1 LGAALAKE
9 AIDESIVFF
18 FRRRFVQEIPTN
30 WTILARHGW
39 NIVLILVFTWTANG
53 TSSGLTGKFRTF
65 VAVPTLTDWIGM
77 KHGRR
82 AVV

>member
-1 LGAALAKE
+1 MATQNGG
-9 AIDESIVFF
+9 DVD
-18 FRRRFVQEIPTN
+18 
-30 WTILARHGW
+30 
-39 NIVLILVFTWTANG
+39 LILVFTRTANG

>member
-1 LGAALAKE
+1 MHAG
-9 AIDESIVFF
+9 
-18 FRRRFVQEIPTN
+18 
-30 WTILARHGW
+30 
-39 NIVLILVFTWTANG
+39 TANG
-53 TSSGLTGKFRTF
+53 TSSGLAGKFRTF